1 MSRAR
6 VLLNGIFTIVLT
18 GCTQQEPGISVQDA
32 RRDDLRRSG
41 VTTDAIVV
49 ANDDH
54 AVQKAIE
61 PLLLQELTCEQAVAI
76 ALLNNRNLRATYE
89 DLNIARA
96 DIVQAGVLRN
106 PMLSGEIRF
115 ATSGGGTGV
124 VLDAS
129 QDLLSILAMPLRKGR
144 SEAVFEAVRARVS
157 GAILDLVYET
167 RVAFYD
173 YEATEQR
180 REMHESVRT
189 AMAASYELAQRL
201 FEAGN
206 YRALDVSNERAM
218 AEQAKLDLAASEADV
233 VQKREQLTTLMGLW
247 GEAAD
252 RWRAAPRLPQVP
264 ADEIPAAGI
273 LRQALE
279 ASTDL
284 AALRRD
290 AEVAAQTAGIALQ
303 FGGISTLEAGAAA
316 EREIDGEW
324 SLGPAISLPIPLLDQ
339 GQAAYTAAQAR
350 YRQAAERLYA
360 RAVELRSAVRVAYNR
375 VNFTRDQARYYENV
389 ILPLRAQIV
398 SETQLQYN
406 AMQVS
411 PFQLLM
417 AKRDQ
422 ITAGAAYVNSL
433 REYWIARA
441 ALDQLL
447 RGRLMPAA
455 LNQRE
460 GSPMDSFDSS
470 IDGAAHE

>member
-1 MSRAR
+1 MK
-6 VLLNGIFTIVLT
+6 
-18 GCTQQEPGISVQDA
+18 
-32 RRDDLRRSG
+32 
-41 VTTDAIVV
+41 
-49 ANDDH
+49 
-54 AVQKAIE
+54 KAIE
-61 PLLLQELTCEQAVAI
+61 PFLQQELTREQAVAI

-89 DLNIARA
+89 ELNIARA
-96 DIVQAGVLRN
+96 DIVQAGLLRN

-144 SEAVFEAVRARVS
+144 SEATFEAARARVS
-157 GAILDLVYET
+157 GAVLDLVYET
-167 RVAFYD
+167 RTAFYD
-173 YEATEQR
+173 YQAAEQT
-180 REMHESVRT
+180 REMRDSVRT
-189 AMAASYELAQRL
+189 AMEASCELAQRL

-218 AEQAKLDLAASEADV
+218 AEQAKLDLAAAEAEAF
-233 VQKREQLTTLMGLW
+233 QKRERLTTLMGLW

-252 RWRAAPRLPQVP
+252 LWRAVPRLPELP
-264 ADEIPAAGI
+264 ADELPSDGL

-284 AALRRD
+284 AALRRE
-290 AEVAAQTAGIALQ
+290 AEVFARTAGIALQ

-316 EREIDGEW
+316 ERETDGEW
-324 SLGPAISLPIPLLDQ
+324 SLGPAVSLPIPIFDQ

-360 RAVELRSAVRVAYNR
+360 RAVEIRSAVRVAYAR
-375 VNFTRDQARYYENV
+375 LTFTRDQARYYENV
-389 ILPLRAQIV
+389 ILPLRARIV

-411 PFQLLM
+411 PFQLLI

-433 REYWIARA
+433 REYWRARA
-441 ALDQLL
+441 ALDQLVH
-447 RGRLMPAA
+447 GRLTSGA
-455 LNQRE
+455 LGRRE
-460 GSPMDSFDSS
+460 DSS
-470 IDGAAHE
+470 ASNMMSSSDGAAHE